1 MARRYLAGEVVER
14 LRRELEAGRPLFV
27 PNCGS
32 GLTARLQEQ
41 GGADLICVSATSW
54 WRLRGQGSLAA
65 LVPSSDVNAIVLEL
79 APEVLANVKETP
91 VLSLAGAFDPLLPHD
106 VHLDRLRELG
116 FSGVNPLPVG
126 LYGEELGAQL
136 DAIGIGWGREAEL
149 VAEAARREM
158 FALAYAFTP
167 EQARVLAEV
176 GAHAIA
182 SHVGTTVGGL
192 RGAVSRLTLEEAAAR
207 SEEIFT
213 AAREAAPDVL
223 LLAHGGPI
231 EGPDEVAYVLERT
244 SAQGFIGGS
253 AAERVPI
260 ERAVVA
266 ATREFK
272 SLSPGRPPGPAAEA
286 S

>member
-14 LRRELEAGRPLFV
+14 LRREVEAGRPLFV

-41 GGADLICVSATSW
+41 GGADLICISATSW

-65 LVPSSDVNAIVLEL
+65 LVPSSDVNAIVFEL
-79 APEVLANVKETP
+79 APEVLANVAETP
-91 VLSLAGAFDPLLPHD
+91 VLSLAGAFDPLLPHGE
-106 VHLDRLRELG
+106 HLERLWDRG
-116 FSGVNPLPVG
+116 ISGVNPLPAG

-136 DAIGIGWGREAEL
+136 EAIGIGWSREVEL
-149 VAEAARREM
+149 VTEAARREM

-167 EQARVLAEV
+167 VQARALAEA

-182 SHVGTTVGGL
+182 SHVGTTVGGQ
-192 RGAVSRLTLEEAAAR
+192 RGATSRLTLEEAAAR
-207 SEEIFT
+207 SEEIFA
-213 AAREAAPDVL
+213 AAREVAPDVL
-223 LLAHGGPI
+223 VLAHGGPI

-272 SLSPGRPPGPAAEA
+272 SLSPGWSPGPAAEV